1 MRNSTSNSPQIG
13 HDASRVVNTNS
24 INQNYEIIGLA
35 FLFILCAI
43 PIILLIFACLDW
55 IKCRIT
61 KSPRRRWLM
70 NAAISANI
78 IFAVSLV
85 DAFFIEP
92 GLLTTTRI
100 NISRSAN
107 QSSAGEIKIIHISD
121 IHYEKDIGLTRKLLA
136 EISNEK
142 PDLICITG
150 DIYQM
155 GEYDD
160 AGFKSFMT
168 GICDIAPTYFVCGY
182 DDERTI
188 INASSGKIHYAG
200 VKSLKLK
207 IYNNTVEIAG
217 MPDNRSRKNSPAFSG
232 NSDFKIILNHLPDRL
247 DEASLMKADLF
258 LAGHTHGGQ
267 IRLPFWGAV
276 ITNCE
281 TERKYEYG
289 LYRKDN
295 MNAFVTRGIG
305 MEPKPAPQARFLC
318 PPEVVV
324 ITVQ

>member
-1 MRNSTSNSPQIG
+1 LLNSSV
-13 HDASRVVNTNS
+13 A
-24 INQNYEIIGLA
+24 
-35 FLFILCAI
+35 
-43 PIILLIFACLDW
+43 
-55 IKCRIT
+55 
-61 KSPRRRWLM
+61 
-70 NAAISANI
+70 ANI
-78 IFAVSLV
+78 IFAVCLI

-92 GLLTTTRI
+92 GLLTTTRVK
-100 NISRSAN
+100 ISKSNN
-107 QSSAGEIKIIHISD
+107 QSSTGEIKIIHISD
-121 IHYEKDIGLTRKLLA
+121 IHYKKDTGLTMKLLNV
-136 EISNEK
+136 ISNEK

-168 GICDIAPTYFVCGY
+168 RLCDIAPTYFICGY
-182 DDERTI
+182 DDEQTI
-188 INASSGKIHYAG
+188 MTASSGKIHYASA
-200 VKSLKLK
+200 KSLKLQ
-207 IYNNTVEIAG
+207 IHNNTVEIAG
-217 MPDNRSRKNSPAFSG
+217 MPDTGIPEKSSVFNGK
-232 NSDFKIILNHLPDRL
+232 SDFKIILNHSPDRL
-247 DEASLMKADLF
+247 DEASQMKADLF

-281 TERKYEYG
+281 TGKRYEYG
-289 LYRKDN
+289 SYRNGN

-324 ITVQ
+324 IEIY